1 MVADHLS
8 YLESE
13 VIDDSS
19 KEIKE
24 TFKMSSSWP

>member
-1 MVADHLS
+1 MVVDNLS
-8 YLESE
+8 CLESE
-13 VIDDSS
+13 VIDDNA